1 MPKGALSVAYVRWTA
16 RPYGESTQPDVEM
29 GLTSLDTSAGYG

>member
-1 MPKGALSVAYVRWTA
+1 MPKGALSVTYIWWTA
-16 RPYGESTQPDVEM
+16 WPCGESTQPDVEM